1 MSLKTVFKTM
11 KNEGYVIKPMEKY
24 LMSLSSTD
32 EDRAIDVNA
41 PSQLGACLRSRYYAR
56 TKAERDGCAVDP
68 RSRRI
73 LDNGTG
79 VHERLQSYLR
89 QQGMLL
95 IDEVPVL
102 NEEYNIQGHTDG
114 ILQLTP
120 NELGI
125 LEIKSINSNGFN
137 NLKSAKLEHKMQGLI
152 YVYCIEERRKWLHEM
167 YGEFR
172 ADKPKLSKANFA
184 KFTKDVKNRE
194 AYLGQFYQHLK
205 SGKHYTRE
213 EKIQFQLNLHASI
226 DGILFNT
233 EKPITKAIFLYE
245 NKDTQELKEFTISS
259 EEAESKVLLK
269 NTLEDCAFLNDSVIN
284 EELPD
289 REGKSKSD
297 GLCRWCSFKTE
308 CWG

>member
-24 LMSLSSTD
+24 LMSLASTD

-79 VHERLQSYLR
+79 VHERLQGYLR

-114 ILQLTP
+114 ILRLTP
-120 NELGI
+120 DELGI
-125 LEIKSINSNGFN
+125 LEIKSINSNGFS

-167 YGEFR
+167 YGEYR
-172 ADKPKLSKANFA
+172 SDKPRMSSANRKKFDEDRKRRGEYLS
-184 KFTKDVKNRE
+184 
-194 AYLGQFYQHLK
+194 QFYQHLK
-205 SGKHYTRE
+205 AGKRYTRE
-213 EKIQFQLNLHASI
+213 EKIQFQLNLHDSI
-226 DGILFNT
+226 DSILFNT
-233 EKPITKAIFLYE
+233 ENPITKAIFLYE

-269 NTLEDCAFLNDSVIN
+269 NILGDCAFLNDSVAN
-284 EELPD
+284 EKLPD

-297 GLCRWCSFKTE
+297 GVCRWCPFKTE